1 MYIFNN
7 FLYMSIP
14 DAIVKA
20 QEAIKNR
27 LGDNVPLTSYVTA
40 QPQSRIRNAS
50 YSEKFTD
57 K

>member
-1 MYIFNN
+1 
-7 FLYMSIP
+7 MSIP
-14 DAIVKA
+14 DTIVKA

-50 YSEKFTD
+50 YSAGKSTD